1 MFYGCKKAFQ
11 STTTISIPRPSDS
24 PVLTVDASSVISS
37 LEGTFIIQH
46 DTGHHVAGF
55 FNFKLMEHQRNW
67 LPCEFEA
74 FTIAAVVSYFVPY
87 ICESHHPRQILS
99 ESKPYVEHTK
109 RFSRV
114 LFLLL
119 VGYLHFYLHSVCLMY
134 PYIPFHSYKSFAMS
148 FLNQIAWR
156 SAQHNCPDLCCPFAH
171 LSQGATP

>member
-74 FTIAAVVSYFVPY
+74 FTIAAVVSHFVPY

-99 ESKPYVEHTK
+99 ESKPYVEAYKTLFKGPFSAPSWISTFLSTLSLFNVPLHT
-109 RFSRV
+109 
-114 LFLLL
+114 L
-119 VGYLHFYLHSVCLMY
+119 
-134 PYIPFHSYKSFAMS
+134 S
-148 FLNQIAWR
+148 FLQKFCNVLLKSNSLAF
-156 SAQHNCPDLCCPFAH
+156 SP
-171 LSQGATP
+171 T